1 MKSIFAYKIEKIIYF
16 SMQMIYLIIMTYTLA
31 QVYNYVMQFNIYE
44 SIQSYDRQHHTFK
57 DVIKCDNKFDFC
69 CWKCRL

>member
-1 MKSIFAYKIEKIIYF
+1 MS
-16 SMQMIYLIIMTYTLA
+16 YTLA
-31 QVYNYVMQFNIYE
+31 QVYNYIMQFNIYE
-44 SIQSYDRQHHTFK
+44 FIQSYDRQHHTFK